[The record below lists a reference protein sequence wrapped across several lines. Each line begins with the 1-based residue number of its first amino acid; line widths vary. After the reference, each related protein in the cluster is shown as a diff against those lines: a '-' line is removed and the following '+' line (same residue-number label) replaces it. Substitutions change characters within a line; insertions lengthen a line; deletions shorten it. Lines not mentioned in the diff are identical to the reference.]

1 MSLVEITASEY
12 DVEIALVYATADNLS
27 NSPIYTHATCYL
39 HEKAAELL
47 KKAAY
52 LAQPLGLRLKVFDA
66 YRPSEAQWRLWNA
79 LPDPEFVADPR
90 RGSPHTR
97 GVAVDLTLI
106 DAQGRELEMGTGFD
120 EAVPQSH
127 HAATDISVAAQ
138 QNRFTL
144 LGIMMAAGW
153 DNYKNE
159 WWHYQMFN
167 SRDFPLIEQAQLPR
181 PMM

>member
-1 MSLVEITASEY
+1 MSLVEITPSAY
-12 DVEIALVYATADNLS
+12 GVDIALVYATPHNLS
-27 NSPIYTHATCYL
+27 GSVIYTDPVCYL
-39 HEKAAELL
+39 HERAAELL
-47 KKAAY
+47 KKAVH
-52 LAQPLGLRLKVFDA
+52 LAQPLGLRIKILDA
-66 YRPSEAQWRLWNA
+66 FRPSEAQWCLWNA

-97 GVAVDLTLI
+97 GVAIDLTLT
-106 DAQGRELEMGTGFD
+106 DDKGVELEMGTGFD
-120 EAVPQSH
+120 EAIPQSH
-127 HAATDISVAAQ
+127 HAATDIPVIAQ
-138 QNRFTL
+138 RNRFTL

-167 SRDFPLIEQAQLPR
+167 SRDYPLIEQSQLPK